1 MLTSTEI
8 ARMSPTDRMGEA
20 MRLSLPHVPA
30 GARTVVESMLTPET
44 LTIVTGTLA
53 VWAGSHFFGV
63 GEIVDLILLGA
74 GFISLGF
81 AVFEGSSEFYDF
93 ATGAIDARSEAD
105 LERAGRHFAQAAT
118 LLGISTIQALL
129 LRRPTRTVVSRGR
142 PQMQPRIYVGAP
154 PPAGNQLRLS
164 RTTRPLGGVGET
176 DAYGMITISR
186 NQSLTEQRVTLFH
199 ELVHRYFSPR
209 TGPLRQIRA
218 ELNMSAYSRS
228 ALLRYLEE
236 ALAEGYGQLR
246 VHGLAQ
252 ALGAYRFPLNAGYMT
267 ISDLAS
273 EGILIGRITLG
284 GALFKVSISIGPIP
298 NHD

>member
-1 MLTSTEI
+1 
-8 ARMSPTDRMGEA
+8 MGEA

-30 GARTVVESMLTPET
+30 GTRTVVESMLTPET

-74 GFISLGF
+74 GFITLGF

-105 LERAGRHFAQAAT
+105 LERAGRHFAQAVT
-118 LLGISTIQALL
+118 LLGISTIQGLL
-129 LRRPTRTVVSRGR
+129 LRGQGRAVMSRGLR
-142 PQMQPRIYVGAP
+142 PRIRPRMKVSAP

-164 RTTRPLGGVGET
+164 RPARIPDGLAGGTTEYGV
-176 DAYGMITISR
+176 ILVSR
-186 NQSLTEQRVTLFH
+186 DQSLTEQRITLFH

-218 ELNMSAYSRS
+218 ELRIAAYRRS

-236 ALAEGYGQLR
+236 ALAEGYAQLR
-246 VHGLAQ
+246 VHGLAR
-252 ALGAYRFPLNAGYMT
+252 AFAVYRFPLQGGYVTVSQM
-267 ISDLAS
+267 AS
-273 EGILIGRITLG
+273 EGRAIGTITLG